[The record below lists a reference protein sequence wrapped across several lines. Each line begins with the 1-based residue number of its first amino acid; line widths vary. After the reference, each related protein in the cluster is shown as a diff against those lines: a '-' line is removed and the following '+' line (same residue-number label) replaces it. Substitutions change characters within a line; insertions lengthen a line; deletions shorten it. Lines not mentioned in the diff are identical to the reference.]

1 MKEIENKSYSGISNA
16 IAMANLPFST
26 KAKFSIAA
34 GYGTYMGNH
43 SLAVGIMSNK
53 DFVNYKASLSLNNK
67 GNLGLGLGIAYTFD
81 VNDEE
86 KVKLNKELA
95 RLNQLEKESKEKD
108 KRINDLEKKLEEILN
123 KLK

>member
-43 SLAVGIMSNK
+43 SLAVGSKQILFL
-53 DFVNYKASLSLNNK
+53 DFVSKY
-67 GNLGLGLGIAYTFD
+67 
-81 VNDEE
+81 
-86 KVKLNKELA
+86 LNK
-95 RLNQLEKESKEKD
+95 NQPISHIVAMIYRKFNKTLSRQTIYDWVEKGVIKY
-108 KRINDLEKKLEEILN
+108 NKKTIIL
-123 KLK
+123 

>member
-1 MKEIENKSYSGISNA
+1 MRKQI
-16 IAMANLPFST
+16 IAS
-26 KAKFSIAA
+26 
-34 GYGTYMGNH
+34 
-43 SLAVGIMSNK
+43 
-53 DFVNYKASLSLNNK
+53 
-67 GNLGLGLGIAYTFD
+67 LGLGIAYTFD